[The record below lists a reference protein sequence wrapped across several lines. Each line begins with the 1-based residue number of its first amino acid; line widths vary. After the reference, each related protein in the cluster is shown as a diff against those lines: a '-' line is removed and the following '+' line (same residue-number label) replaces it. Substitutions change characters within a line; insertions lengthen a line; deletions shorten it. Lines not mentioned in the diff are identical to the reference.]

1 MGMDKNGTPIQ
12 QRVLQK
18 VRDSGLGGVSGY
30 DVYTQLDLSPGYT
43 YKVLRQFEEAGAMER
58 LPALVGTT
66 IGNRVPAQPYK
77 LTEAGRAMLEAWLS
91 RR

>member
-12 QRVLQK
+12 QRVLQM

-30 DVYTQLDLSPGYT
+30 TVYTKLDLAPGYT

-58 LPALVGTT
+58 LPAKVGTT
-66 IGNRVPAQPYK
+66 VGKRPPAQPYR
-77 LTEAGRAMLEAWLS
+77 LTETGRAKLEEWLS